1 MKRLMYISFLFIAL
15 PSVAQFSPQY
25 NSYMLNGLVINPAFT
40 GTRECL
46 SIVGVHSSQWVGFD
60 GAPRSDFFSVHAPAN
75 NNHAVGLSIMNDNIG
90 VQNQTGIFPSYA
102 YHLKLSNTQKLS
114 FGVNLGVNFFN
125 IRNTEVKTNVADLAF
140 QQNVKLR
147 SLPNIGAGLYY
158 YTKSFYSGLSSPAL
172 FTNELSAASV
182 QEDLFKMNVK
192 RTVFMLT
199 SGGNINITRDLVWK
213 PSFLFKAMLSNIF
226 QLDLNCNIDYKDKL
240 KAGLSYRHKDAIVGF
255 IGFRFNPKFDLAY
268 SYSYPL
274 SNIVRVSSGSH
285 EIVIRFEL
293 RKKVATFNPRYF

>member
-1 MKRLMYISFLFIAL
+1 MYISFLFIAL

-40 GTRECL
+40 GTRECF
-46 SIVGVHSSQWVGFD
+46 SVVGVHSSQWVGFK
-60 GAPRSDFFSVHAPAN
+60 GAPHSDFLSLHAPIN

-114 FGVNLGVNFFN
+114 FGVDVGVNFFN
-125 IRNTEVKTNVADLAF
+125 IRNTEVQTNTADVVF

-158 YTKSFYSGLSSPAL
+158 YTKNFYTGLSSPAL
-172 FTNELSAASV
+172 FTNELSAGIL
-182 QEDLFKMNVK
+182 QESLFQMDVK

-199 SGGNINITRDLVWK
+199 SGGNINIGRDLVWK
-213 PSFLFKAMLSNIF
+213 PSFLFKSMLSNVF
-226 QLDLNCNIDYKDKL
+226 QLDLNSNIYYKDKVS
-240 KAGLSYRHKDAIVGF
+240 AGVSYRHKDAIVGL
-255 IGFRFNPKFDLAY
+255 ISFRFNSKFDLGY
-268 SYSYPL
+268 SYAYPL
-274 SNIVRVSSGSH
+274 SNIVRISSGSH
-285 EIVIRFEL
+285 EIMIRFEL
-293 RKKVATFNPRYF
+293 RNKVDTFNPRHF